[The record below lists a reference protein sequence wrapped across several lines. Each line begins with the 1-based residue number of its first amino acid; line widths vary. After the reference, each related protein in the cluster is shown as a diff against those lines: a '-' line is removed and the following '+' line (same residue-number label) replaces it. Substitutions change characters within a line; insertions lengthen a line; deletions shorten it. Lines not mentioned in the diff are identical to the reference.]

1 MIQLIRRSLFNMQDI
16 AYRDFHSRLIPN
28 IDKNRVIGV
37 RTPILRKYTK
47 EISAC
52 TGFDVFLDQLPHFYY
67 EEDNI
72 HAFYIESLKDF
83 NECVFRLEAFLPYI
97 DNWATC
103 DMLRPKCFKNNTE
116 KLFPYIQKWL
126 SENKTY
132 TVRFAIGMFNSYYLD
147 EHFDVKHLD
156 MVSSVV
162 SDEYYINMMR
172 AWYFST
178 ALAKQYEASVT
189 YVEGRKLD
197 AWTHNKAIQKA
208 IESYRISAETKEYLK
223 TLKV

>member
-1 MIQLIRRSLFNMQDI
+1 M
-16 AYRDFHSRLIPN
+16 
-28 IDKNRVIGV
+28 
-37 RTPILRKYTK
+37 
-47 EISAC
+47 
-52 TGFDVFLDQLPHFYY
+52 
-67 EEDNI
+67 
-72 HAFYIESLKDF
+72 
-83 NECVFRLEAFLPYI
+83 
-97 DNWATC
+97 
-103 DMLRPKCFKNNTE
+103 
-116 KLFPYIQKWL
+116 